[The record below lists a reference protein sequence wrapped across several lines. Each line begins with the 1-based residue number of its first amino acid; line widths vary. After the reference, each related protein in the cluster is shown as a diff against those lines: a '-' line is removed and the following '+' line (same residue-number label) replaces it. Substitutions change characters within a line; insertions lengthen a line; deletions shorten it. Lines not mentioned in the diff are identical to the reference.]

1 MPEKIAKEK
10 TMQYCNMSDLLRG
23 QTSKFIT
30 LVYEDSP
37 TGIIL
42 ENGDRF
48 WKSAGLHLKFKE

>member
-1 MPEKIAKEK
+1 MHEKIVEEK

-30 LVYEDSP
+30 LVYEDSI
-37 TGIIL
+37 TGAIL

-48 WKSAGLHLKFKE
+48 RKSTGLRLKFKE

>member
-37 TGIIL
+37 TGVIL

-48 WKSAGLHLKFKE
+48 QKSTGLHLKFKE